1 MDRVGPCK
9 ASVKI
14 VKIEDVRVSKRER
27 IAERAKELLGDLMEQ
42 ARGTGADMTN
52 AIRASVQVDEIT
64 TYGKERL
71 PAGPAVKD
79 SDAIIIVEGRSDVLN
94 LLRAG
99 IKNAIAVEGT
109 NIPKTIQD
117 LSRDRVATAF
127 VDGDRG
133 GELIL
138 RELFQTSEIDYVARA
153 PRSQEVEELTAKAL
167 VKCLRNKVPG
177 DQYMQMNNLHFE
189 ETELQDK
196 SDVVVRRAED
206 QDESDRSKRTFEE
219 RRARRDRRTDDD
231 RRERRRDRRDRHD
244 RDYSDDEDFVPR
256 NHGRRSDE
264 DSEDEPRRE
273 RRQRDYDD
281 EEPRRERRSRFDR
294 NADEDTSWETPVPV
308 AEEPVEAETAATEE
322 NVETPVE
329 AVETPVPVA
338 EEPVEAET
346 AATEEQEEHIEL
358 RPNRR
363 NAKKPSSKNLTP
375 EQDAF
380 RNVLKEIIGTHNAAF
395 LSASNEI
402 IGKIQVKE
410 LADSINGGSAPEGT
424 VAVVSDGVIGQR
436 LVDVAA

>member
-256 NHGRRSDE
+256 NHGHRSDE